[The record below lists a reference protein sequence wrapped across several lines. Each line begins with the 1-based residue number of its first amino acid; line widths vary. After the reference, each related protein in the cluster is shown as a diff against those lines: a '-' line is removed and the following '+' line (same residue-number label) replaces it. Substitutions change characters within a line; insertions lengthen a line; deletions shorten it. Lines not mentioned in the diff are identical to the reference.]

1 MQEYI
6 KKNLGSGHR
15 TSHNRPSSSAS
26 HNNTILI
33 ISNDEMKD
41 IIRVVKSLHDSGL
54 LMEGVSE
61 TIQNESK

>member
-1 MQEYI
+1 
-6 KKNLGSGHR
+6 
-15 TSHNRPSSSAS
+15 
-26 HNNTILI
+26 
-33 ISNDEMKD
+33 MKD